1 MVVSSLADN
10 KYLRYFFYV
19 VLGELFLMGSGQ
31 DLPIVGSLTLRMLN
45 FLVGLVISAYL
56 FIRTDEFPKAVLGF
70 ILAYLM
76 MMVVSFML
84 GIVFDSPQEYLFED
98 LKPLTYFYMLLFFYY
113 MLSSELI
120 IGKVLD
126 ILLWAVKV
134 MTVLYLL
141 YMLVTD
147 ILGFFSLEG
156 YYQAVDDSGSFMFR
170 GVGSALFY
178 KGFIFLPIGALGFFK
193 RKQYVWMLLTI
204 GAIYFTYTRGLY
216 VLLAFGLLVYY
227 LKTHEVNIY
236 KIIGIVLIALLFYE
250 VAEAM
255 ELFSF
260 GDSFAE
266 NREESDEVRFTT
278 IREVFERIT
287 WWSLFVGHGFGQG
300 VPERPV
306 HMEISYLDIFHH
318 QGLMGLFFWG
328 ALLVGILIYGN
339 TVPSKYKETADFY
352 ITAALMIY
360 LQSCFNPYV
369 NNPIG
374 MSMVMLA
381 FVICFRLSQ
390 DENLSHS
397 SSLQGRLP
405 ADECS

>member
-19 VLGELFLMGSGQ
+19 VLGELFLMGSGE
-31 DLPIVGSLTLRMLN
+31 DLPIMGFLTLRMFN
-45 FLVGLVISAYL
+45 FMVGILISAYL
-56 FIRTDEFPKAVLGF
+56 FVRTDEFPKVILGF
-70 ILAYLM
+70 VLAHLM
-76 MMVVSFML
+76 MMVLSSML
-84 GIVFDSPQEYLFED
+84 GIVFDSHMEYFILDF
-98 LKPLTYFYMLLFFYY
+98 KPLTYFYVLLFFYY
-113 MLSSELI
+113 MLGSELI
-120 IGKVLD
+120 IHRVLD
-126 ILLWAVKV
+126 IMLWAVKI
-134 MTVLYLL
+134 MTVIYLL
-141 YMLVTD
+141 YILITD
-147 ILGFFSLEG
+147 GLGFFSLG
-156 YYQAVDDSGSFMFR
+156 DYYQTVDSSGSFMFR
-170 GVGSALFY
+170 GVGSAFFY
-178 KGFIFLPIGALGFFK
+178 KGFVFLPIGALGFFK
-193 RKQYVWMLLTI
+193 RKQYIWMVLTMA
-204 GAIYFTYTRGLY
+204 AIYFTYTRGLY
-216 VLLAFGLLVYY
+216 VLLAFGLVVYY
-227 LKTHEVNIY
+227 LKTRDVNIY
-236 KIIGIVLIALLFYE
+236 KIIGIVLIAFLLYE
-250 VAEAM
+250 VANIM

-260 GDSFAE
+260 DDSFVD
-266 NREESDEVRFTT
+266 NREESDDIRLRT
-278 IREVFERIT
+278 ISQVFERVT
-287 WWSLFVGHGFGQG
+287 WWSFFIGHGFGQG
-300 VPERPV
+300 VPERTT

-405 ADECS
+405 ADECP